1 MRDCDQQEQDD
12 LDAVYAQQDNEE
24 RRQFEE
30 RILARGKRVYQDF
43 DREIR
48 EWLKQHA

>member
-1 MRDCDQQEQDD
+1 MRDFDQQEQDD
-12 LDAVYAQQDNEE
+12 LDAAYAQRENEE
-24 RRQFEE
+24 RHHFEE
-30 RILARGKRVYQDF
+30 RILARAQRVYEEF